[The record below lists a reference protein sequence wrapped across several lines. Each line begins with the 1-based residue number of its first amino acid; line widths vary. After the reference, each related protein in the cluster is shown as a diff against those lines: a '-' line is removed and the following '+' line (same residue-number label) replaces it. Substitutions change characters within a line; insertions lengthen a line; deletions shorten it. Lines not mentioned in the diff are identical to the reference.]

1 MRLRL
6 TVTLTKP
13 SYVPQDA
20 LRLYQGQRDTVSE
33 TEADC
38 HLDQAELQR
47 LQSLIKIDK
56 IRYVLLPSS
65 KYKEFVVLWR

>member
-1 MRLRL
+1 MSETEADCHLDQTELRA
-6 TVTLTKP
+6 TRHTTSVSGTER
-13 SYVPQDA
+13 Q
-20 LRLYQGQRDTVSE
+20 VSE

-56 IRYVLLPSS
+56 IRFIT
-65 KYKEFVVLWR
+65 K